1 LPPVTP
7 RRRVL
12 LFARQEACASIS
24 SGTLSV
30 PMSPIFD
37 LMTQFIRTWGDTS
50 SQPLNI
56 VTKP

>member
-1 LPPVTP
+1 MP

-37 LMTQFIRTWGDTS
+37 LMTQFIRTWGDMS

>member
-12 LFARQEACASIS
+12 LFARQEASIS

-37 LMTQFIRTWGDTS
+37 LMTQFIRTWGDMS